1 MNDVIDNLDEK
12 LIDHINRILDSI
24 ERAEFAVGK

>member
-12 LIDHINRILDSI
+12 LIDHINRILDS
-24 ERAEFAVGK
+24 RKVAELEIV

>member
-1 MNDVIDNLDEK
+1 MNDVIDNRNKE

-24 ERAEFAVGK
+24 ERAKFAVG